1 MEVSRC
7 YRCGAFYTNEGH
19 VCSKCMSKENLEVSK
34 FISFIEENKDIHSL
48 DQISYQT
55 GISEK
60 NLNHF
65 LTYDG
70 LEEFKKIFE

>member
-7 YRCGAFYTNEGH
+7 YRCGAFYTNEGY
-19 VCSKCMSKENLEVSK
+19 VCSTCMDKDNFEVTKFKTFVAENQDVNS
-34 FISFIEENKDIHSL
+34 IH
-48 DQISYQT
+48 QISYQT

-65 LTYDG
+65 LTYSD
-70 LEEFKKIFE
+70 LKDYKKMFK